1 MTKRIRGFLVERKS
15 NKCNICYGYKT
26 HTVECQGDLDAYYYK
41 GTDTLA
47 EAINCSNKNCPRHN
61 KKIEYLNDGMM
72 EAGEKK

>member
-15 NKCNICYGYKT
+15 NKCNVSYKT
-26 HTVECQGDLDAYYYK
+26 KIGITQCYGDLDAYYYK
-41 GTDTLA
+41 GTNTLA
-47 EAINCSNKNCPRHN
+47 EAINCSNKNCQRHN